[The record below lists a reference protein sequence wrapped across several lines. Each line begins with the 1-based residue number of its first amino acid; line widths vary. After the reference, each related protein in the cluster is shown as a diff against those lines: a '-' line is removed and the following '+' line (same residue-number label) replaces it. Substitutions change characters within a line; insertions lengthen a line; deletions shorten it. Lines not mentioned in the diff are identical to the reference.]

1 MNSIR
6 LFASGLVIAVGV
18 VVPTLAHGQ
27 QTGSP
32 SGLAAE
38 RSLPSRYE
46 YVVQDMLKFCEPAKG
61 FWVDL
66 GSGRGQVA
74 IPLIEKTGNPV
85 VMVDPDAEAMSAGL
99 QAAREKGLQDRLS
112 AVVGIAEALP
122 LPGNS
127 VDLLVS
133 RGSIFFWEDPVKGLQ
148 EVYRVLRPG
157 CRAYIGGGAGSG
169 YPPEATAALI
179 EGRKKRLEGEDAE
192 KWKRFV
198 ALRRPEQ
205 MRQWAEDAGLPE
217 FQVLGLGAISAD
229 DQRVGQGVWLLFE
242 KQPEISL
249 QKAQDSISVTR
260 QADSVIYSVHS
271 VSGIGGA
278 TLRSPNRWPSKVVLR
293 LYLRGLESLTV
304 SNGQVELCASVA
316 SHSWNPTRL
325 SIRRDEDEEPVE
337 QDDVVWT
344 KIGIFDSDGNAIV
357 GLPEEG
363 GYFELVLPAVLL
375 EGQPKSLTVQ
385 WIDFYR

>member
-1 MNSIR
+1 
-6 LFASGLVIAVGV
+6 LFASGLVIAAGV
-18 VVPTLAHGQ
+18 VSSTLAHGQ
-27 QTGSP
+27 QIGSP
-32 SGLAAE
+32 AGLAAE
-38 RSLPSRYE
+38 RSLPSRHE
-46 YVVQDMLKFCEPAKG
+46 YVVQDMLKFCEPARG

-66 GSGRGQVA
+66 GAGEGQVA
-74 IPLIEKTGNPV
+74 SPLIEKTGNPV
-85 VMVDPDAEAMSAGL
+85 VMVDPDAEAMSIGL
-99 QAAREKGLQDRLS
+99 QAAREKELQDRLS
-112 AVVGIAEALP
+112 AVVGVAEALP
-122 LPGNS
+122 FPDNS

-148 EVYRVLRPG
+148 EVHRVLRPG

-169 YPPEATAALI
+169 YPPEATVALI
-179 EGRKKRLEGEDAE
+179 EERKKRLEGVEAE

-198 ALRRPEQ
+198 ELRRPEQ

-217 FQVLGLGAISAD
+217 FQVLGLGAVSAD

-249 QKAQDSISVTR
+249 QKERDSVSVTR
-260 QADSVIYSVHS
+260 QDDSVIYSVHS

-278 TLRSPNRWPSKVVLR
+278 TLRWWNRWPSKVVLR

-304 SNGQVELCASVA
+304 SNGQVELRASVA
-316 SHSWNPTRL
+316 SHSGNPTQL
-325 SIRRDEDEEPVE
+325 SIRRDEGESPVE
-337 QDDVVWT
+337 QDATAST
-344 KIGIFDSDGNAIV
+344 KIGVFDSDGNAIA

-385 WIDFYR
+385 WIDFYRM